1 MVDSSIVFLDPS
13 CGSIYHVHQHND
25 TPISLLDSCF
35 MQYLVQCNVNH
46 DLIVDRPSPKISK
59 PLLKIVVSLY
69 CKLLCA
75 TISWNKKSLYSQKKT
90 TNIVNHPCLQSRCWP
105 CACRH
110 KVHNFQICTSCYYSQ
125 YKSNSLHSKWYSLQ
139 LHSFNTSTQ
148 ALLHGGIIVNGPF
161 GWITNCPCDNNLP
174 FLQCIVY

>member
-1 MVDSSIVFLDPS
+1 
-13 CGSIYHVHQHND
+13 
-25 TPISLLDSCF
+25 

-75 TISWNKKSLYSQKKT
+75 TISWNKKASIPKRKLPTLLIILVCNQGVDHVT
-90 TNIVNHPCLQSRCWP
+90 
-105 CACRH
+105 CRH
-110 KVHNFQICTSCYYSQ
+110 KVHNFQICTSCYYTQ

-148 ALLHGGIIVNGPF
+148 ALLHGGIMVNGPF
-161 GWITNCPCDNNLP
+161 GWTTNCPCDNNLP
-174 FLQCIVY
+174 FLQC